1 MASYFL
7 QLQHHGSQGVSS
19 YLPPLTPVAYFP
31 VLAEKTIQV
40 AVGEEDGSGTKI
52 AYKLRFLSEMGMA
65 AVEHGIGRGTA
76 VPQFILKAV
85 DMTFP
90 GTNITGSQPFFR
102 FVSPLLQLTAGK
114 FEIRRFII
122 HSGLSV
128 KNFFVKS
135 WKLKVLLFNLWK
147 LFIKAIILQL

>member
-1 MASYFL
+1 L
-7 QLQHHGSQGVSS
+7 QLQHHGGQGVSF
-19 YLPPLTPVAYFP
+19 YLPPFTPVADFP
-31 VLAEKTIQV
+31 VLTEKTIQV
-40 AVGEEDGSGTKI
+40 AVGEEDGPGTKI

-65 AVEHGIGRGTA
+65 AVEHGVGRGTA

-85 DMTFP
+85 DVTFP
-90 GTNITGSQPFFR
+90 GTKIAGSQPYFS
-102 FVSPLLQLTAGK
+102 FVSPLLQFTGRK

-122 HSGLSV
+122 HSCLSV
-128 KNFFVKS
+128 KIFFVKS